1 MEAVKKV
8 LILYHSRAGSTRTI
22 AEIYKEKLTSYSVKI
37 SPINLEYDYEK
48 LINFDFLIFAF
59 PTYHC
64 SPSKAMMEFVQKI
77 PVFENPKKAFTFT
90 TYGLYSGNTLREFIK
105 LCSSKNL
112 CICGY
117 SAYRSPAADGTLLL
131 PGLPFMYTFKKRI
144 AVKLR
149 KDINKVE
156 NIVNRNNVTA
166 QIPRFKFY
174 SILNYPNKALGKKYK
189 HKIYLQKDK
198 CVKCNKCIDECIR
211 KCWSINAG
219 YPEFNGDNCEF
230 CFKCIHHCP
239 REAILLSSK
248 TIRKKKLNEKF
259 YHDYKQ
265 EIINKLI

>member
-1 MEAVKKV
+1 MKAKKRI
-8 LILYHSRAGSTRTI
+8 LILYHSGAGGTRTI
-22 AEIYKEKLTSYSVKI
+22 AEIYHEKLTDYSIEI
-37 SPINLEYDYEK
+37 SPINLKYDYEK
-48 LINFDFLIFAF
+48 LINNDFLIFAF

-64 SPSKAMMEFVQKI
+64 SPSKSMMEFVQKM
-77 PVFENPKKAFTFT
+77 PVFVNPKKAFVFT
-90 TYGLYSGNTLREFIK
+90 TYGLYSGNTIREFIK

-112 CICGY
+112 YVCGY

-144 AVKLR
+144 TVKLR
-149 KDINKVE
+149 EDINQVE
-156 NIVNRNNVTA
+156 NIINSNNYKV

-174 SILNYPNKALGKKYK
+174 SILNFPNKALGKLYK

-198 CVKCNKCIDECIR
+198 CVKCNNCINDCIR

-239 REAILLSSK
+239 KEAIVLSSK
-248 TIRKKKLNEKF
+248 TSGKKKLNEKF
-259 YHDYKQ
+259 YQDYKQ
-265 EIINKLI
+265 EIINKL